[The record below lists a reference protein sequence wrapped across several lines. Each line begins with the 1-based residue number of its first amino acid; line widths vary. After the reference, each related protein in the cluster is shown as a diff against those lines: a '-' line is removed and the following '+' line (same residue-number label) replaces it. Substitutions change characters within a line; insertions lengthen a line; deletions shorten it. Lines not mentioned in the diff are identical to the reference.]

1 MSNINPK
8 LQYLFFRNDKW
19 PTQPLAPW
27 QAYSGKFGE
36 AIPVR
41 VMPNGD
47 VSPAMLQQHG
57 WHPALASHPGDLYC
71 VGYDT
76 ISTIN
81 GIASITVV
89 PVGSQTRAMCKEV
102 VKGKHAAGK
111 TFEVVFVPH
120 RLKESIILGAKY
132 FLLTRERP

>member
-8 LQYLFFRNDKW
+8 LQYLFFRRD
-19 PTQPLAPW
+19 PRQYPSTP
-27 QAYSGKFGE
+27 S
-36 AIPVR
+36 R
-41 VMPNGD
+41 
-47 VSPAMLQQHG
+47 
-57 WHPALASHPGDLYC
+57 HPYFDFWNQTDLIC

-81 GIASITVV
+81 GIASITVA

-111 TFEVVFVPH
+111 TFEIVTVPH